1 MPHSPYHAGEL
12 AMQRKTGEEI
22 PAYRN
27 ARIVAPVLAA
37 NAVPYIE
44 SLPYVVVSSQDG
56 QGRIWASVLSGEEGY
71 VTVVDAHTLRLD
83 RRRVHANP
91 ADVFW
96 QNLQSHP
103 AIGMLFIDLATRR
116 RYRVNGQVGGPA
128 DQLLITVQQA
138 YVNCPKYIGRRSV
151 RLGPKPVY
159 PDGAATG
166 EALTGPLTAWIAAAD
181 AFFVGSGDGA
191 GGLDASHRGGNPGF
205 VAVLGPHT
213 LRIPDY
219 EGNSMYNTLGNFLVY
234 PRAGLLFLDFEGHRT
249 LQLTGTARVTWPE
262 DDPAPESGS
271 TGRSWTFTVEAWV
284 LLENLTDAAWTFID
298 HSPFNPA

>member
-1 MPHSPYHAGEL
+1 MLYSPYHAGEL
-12 AMQRKTGEEI
+12 EMQRKTGEEI

-27 ARIVAPVLAA
+27 ARIVAPSIAA
-37 NAVPYIE
+37 GAVPYIE

-56 QGRIWASVLSGEEGY
+56 QGRLWASILSGEAGY
-71 VTVVDAHTLRLD
+71 VTVVNPHTLRLD
-83 RRRVHANP
+83 KRRVHANP

-103 AIGMLFIDLATRR
+103 GVGMLFIDLATRR
-116 RYRVNGQVGGPA
+116 RYRVNGQAGGPS
-128 DQLLITVQQA
+128 DQPLITVQQA
-138 YVNCPKYIGRRSV
+138 YVNCPKYIGRRAV
-151 RLGPKPVY
+151 TLGPKPAY
-159 PDGAATG
+159 PAGIATG
-166 EALTGPLTAWIAAAD
+166 EALTGSLAAWIAAAD

-191 GGLDASHRGGNPGF
+191 GHLDASYRGGNPGF
-205 VAVLGPHT
+205 VAVLDPHT

-234 PRAGLLFLDFEGHRT
+234 ARAGLLFLDFAGHRT
-249 LQLTGTARVTWPE
+249 LQLTGTARVAWE
-262 DDPAPESGS
+262 DDPTPDSGA